1 MSTEVPTPQSRD
13 RRLTPADVQQV
24 RFRRGTILNTG
35 YDLGEVDRFLARV
48 AHELTRSTQEKAELR
63 DRVQQLQQQLGAA
76 TSAEP
81 PSDQAVRIL
90 ASAQLTADN
99 YVAEAEEFSRQIT
112 SDARAQY
119 EEQLRQARES
129 AGMIIHAAH
138 EAAARMTR
146 EGTAPRESDGA
157 SVEELREQVA
167 YLKAFGQAVRTQLR
181 SYLEAL
187 ITDVESEWGRADPG
201 ALPPKTL
208 AVLAQRSAPEPE
220 PNVVV
225 DVVRD
230 DARAQSPAGV
240 AEVEVPRPGR

>member
-1 MSTEVPTPQSRD
+1 MSAEVPAPQSGE

-24 RFRRGTILNTG
+24 RFTRGSMLHPG
-35 YDLGEVDRFLARV
+35 YDLGEVDRFLSRV
-48 AHELTRSTQEKAELR
+48 AHDLMRTTQEKAELR
-63 DRVQQLQQQLGAA
+63 DRVQQLQRQLGEVR
-76 TSAEP
+76 TPEP

-119 EEQLRQARES
+119 EEQLRQARDS
-129 AGMIIHAAH
+129 AGIIIQAAH
-138 EAAARMTR
+138 ETAARMTR
-146 EGTAPRESDGA
+146 EGTAPADQDGA

-187 ITDVESEWGRADPG
+187 ITDVESEWGRAHPG
-201 ALPPKTL
+201 ALPGRPIPL
-208 AVLAQRSAPEPE
+208 PAQRATAEDE
-220 PNVVV
+220 PNV
-225 DVVRD
+225 
-230 DARAQSPAGV
+230 A
-240 AEVEVPRPGR
+240 VEVPPR

>member
-48 AHELTRSTQEKAELR
+48 AHELMRSTQEKAELR
-63 DRVQQLQQQLGAA
+63 DRVQQLQQQLGAV
-76 TSAEP
+76 TSQEP

-112 SDARAQY
+112 SDARSQY
-119 EEQLRQARES
+119 EEQIQQARES
-129 AGMIIHAAH
+129 AGAILHAAH

-146 EGTAPRESDGA
+146 EAGPRETDGA
-157 SVEELREQVA
+157 NVAELQQQVA
-167 YLKAFGQAVRTQLR
+167 YLEAFGRAVRTQLR

-201 ALPPKTL
+201 ALPARPV
-208 AVLAQRSAPEPE
+208 AVPAQRTVEHE
-220 PNVVV
+220 PNVVA
-225 DVVRD
+225 DVSALPVPSS
-230 DARAQSPAGV
+230 DAG
-240 AEVEVPRPGR
+240 PGGEDR

>member
-1 MSTEVPTPQSRD
+1 MSTEVPSPQSAE
-13 RRLTPADVQQV
+13 RRLTPADVQHV
-24 RFRRGTILNTG
+24 RFDRGSMLHPG
-35 YDLGEVDRFLARV
+35 YDLGQVDRFLNRV
-48 AHELTRSTQEKAELR
+48 GHELMRHTQEKGELR
-63 DRVQQLQQQLGAA
+63 DRVQELQRQVGQVSIPEA
-76 TSAEP
+76 

-129 AGMIIHAAH
+129 AGAIIHAAH

-157 SVEELREQVA
+157 SVEELQEQVA

-201 ALPPKTL
+201 ALPGRPL
-208 AVLAQRSAPEPE
+208 AVPAQRGAGEAPNIVVE
-220 PNVVV
+220 VV
-225 DVVRD
+225 DP
-230 DARAQSPAGV
+230 AQAP
-240 AEVEVPRPGR
+240 PQGR